1 MTKKQKEINRL
12 QIERAKRFTEAI
24 VAHQYK
30 DYNRSLWAANEAGKI
45 SGQIAKVRRE
55 GIPARDRAK
64 EKAFLTELENKYGKC
79 EELFA

>member
-30 DYNRSLWAANEAGKI
+30 DYSRSLWAANEAGKI

-64 EKAFLTELENKYGKC
+64 EKAFLTELDRTYGKS